1 MVYDERVSLPPVAAV
16 IALVCLLHRFAIKML
31 IPGFQPLLK
40 NTAGFPGKKGN
51 YHCIMKVVVC
61 IGSSCHL
68 KGSHQVVSCIK
79 KLIEKYNL
87 EDRIELSGT
96 FCMGNCQNRCL
107 CSVDGEIFSV
117 VPKKRQAFLRIIF
130 LKKYRIDLQKRK

>member
-31 IPGFQPLLK
+31 IPGFRPLLK

-96 FCMGNCQNRCL
+96 FCMGNCQNDVCV
-107 CSVDGEIFSV
+107 SVDGEIFSV
-117 VPKKRQAFLRIIF
+117 VPEETTSFFENNI
-130 LKKYRIDLQKRK
+130 LKKISN